1 MRSLLLPIAIC
12 ALCACK
18 NDLDELASI
27 EMNADAPDR
36 ITTNAEYFYSD
47 SGYVRNR
54 LRAGRV
60 EEYMTEGHQRTEL
73 TNGVE
78 LVFFDADSRPGSR
91 LNAERGLISPK
102 TKRMEVFEHVVFTNP
117 RGERME
123 TEHLVWSQDSD
134 RVYTESPVKISRAR
148 DIIYGQGLDA
158 NEDFSRY
165 SIRKITGTL
174 FVQPGDSATTPT
186 EQ

>member
-1 MRSLLLPIAIC
+1 MRPFWWLIAC
-12 ALCACK
+12 VALCACK
-18 NDLDELASI
+18 NDLDQLASI

-36 ITTNAEYFYSD
+36 ITTKAEYFYSD

-60 EEYMTEGHQRTEL
+60 EEFMTDGEQRTEL
-73 TNGVE
+73 SDGVE
-78 LVFFDADSRPGSR
+78 LVFFDNAGRSGST
-91 LNAERGLISPK
+91 LNARRGSILPK
-102 TKRMEVFEHVVFTNP
+102 TQRMEVFEQVVFTNS

-134 RVYTESPVKISRAR
+134 RVYTDSPVKISRAQ

-165 SIRKITGTL
+165 TIRKITGTL
-174 FVQPGDSATTPT
+174 FVQPSDSATTPSN
-186 EQ
+186 